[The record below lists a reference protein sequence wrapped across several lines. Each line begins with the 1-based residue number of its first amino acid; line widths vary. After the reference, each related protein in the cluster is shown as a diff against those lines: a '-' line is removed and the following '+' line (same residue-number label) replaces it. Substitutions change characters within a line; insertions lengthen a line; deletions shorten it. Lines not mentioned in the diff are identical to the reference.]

1 MMKKKNKMH
10 SETPPLPVWEP
21 QYSVLTQ
28 RGDSVN
34 FSDSDSAYE
43 NKLDDSQT
51 IRILFITV
59 LMFF

>member
-1 MMKKKNKMH
+1 MH

-21 QYSVLTQ
+21 QHCVLTQ

-34 FSDSDSAYE
+34 FSDSDSDSAYE